1 MNRLFNPTFAALG
14 LCVALA
20 AAGCDSESSTTT
32 TTSTA
37 DTTSGSDASDAST
50 GGSDTAGSDTTKDTA
65 TGDSTSGTDATSTD
79 TATDT
84 AVAPTKCD
92 PACKEGEYCDLLA
105 SPPKC
110 KTATCKY
117 PDTFGKDVQKVSKL
131 NIPAGTVG
139 CDLDAD
145 GKPNNALSTSLAT
158 FLVQA
163 NEQLT
168 KSIADGTIT
177 LMVETNGFKTD
188 GSEFPGNMLIGDLDA
203 TNDKCDIMSDAANCK
218 YTVAPSSY
226 DPTAASGTCPAL
238 IAFPNMK
245 VKDGALSAG
254 GTKQTFSLAL
264 PIQGFTLNLKVN
276 QATLQGKVAG
286 TTSWETTKQGLICG
300 VIAVEDIK
308 NAVQNIESLKDFAP
322 LVTGLLKADIDVDG
336 DGKKESVSV
345 AIDFETVKGQITGL
359 TK

>member
-1 MNRLFNPTFAALG
+1 MNRLFNPTLAAFG

-20 AAGCDSESSTTT
+20 AAGCDSESSTSTT
-32 TTSTA
+32 TTTA
-37 DTTSGSDASDAST
+37 DTTSGSDASDASS
-50 GGSDTAGSDTTKDTA
+50 G
-65 TGDSTSGTDATSTD
+65 GTDATSGGDTGTADTDTASGGTDATAD

-92 PACKEGEYCDLLA
+92 PACKDGEYCDLLA

-188 GSEFPGNMLIGDLDA
+188 GSEFPGNMLIGDIDA

-254 GTKQTFSLAL
+254 GPKQTFSLAL

-276 QATLQGKVAG
+276 QATLQGKIAG
-286 TTSWETTKQGLICG
+286 TDSWNTTKEGLICG

>member
-1 MNRLFNPTFAALG
+1 MNRLFNPTLAALG

-32 TTSTA
+32 PATTA
-37 DTTSGSDASDAST
+37 DTTSGTDASDTST
-50 GGSDTAGSDTTKDTA
+50 G
-65 TGDSTSGTDATSTD
+65 GTDATSGDVAKTD
-79 TATDT
+79 VDSTGTGTDATADTDT
-84 AVAPTKCD
+84 AVTPTKCD
-92 PACKEGEYCDLLA
+92 PACKDGEYCDLLA
-105 SPPKC
+105 KPPIC
-110 KTATCKY
+110 KASTCKF
-117 PDTFGKDVQKVSKL
+117 PDKFGKDVQKVSKL

-168 KSIADGTIT
+168 KSIADGTIN
-177 LMVETNGFKTD
+177 LMVETDGFKTD

-245 VKDGALSAG
+245 IKDGALAAG
-254 GTKQTFSLAL
+254 GPKQTFSLAL

-286 TTSWETTKQGLICG
+286 TTAWDTTKQGLICG

-345 AIDFETVKGQITGL
+345 AIDFETVKGQITGM

>member
-1 MNRLFNPTFAALG
+1 MNRLFNPTLAALG

-32 TTSTA
+32 TTTAA
-37 DTTSGSDASDAST
+37 DTATASDTSDAST
-50 GGSDTAGSDTTKDTA
+50 GTTDTA
-65 TGDSTSGTDATSTD
+65 TGDTSGTGSDVAKTD
-79 TATDT
+79 TATTDTATTDT
-84 AVAPTKCD
+84 AVTPTKCD
-92 PACKEGEYCDLLA
+92 PACKDGEYCDLLA
-105 SPPKC
+105 KPPIC
-110 KTATCKY
+110 KASTCKF
-117 PDTFGKDVQKVSKL
+117 PDKFGKDVQKVSKL

-177 LMVETNGFKTD
+177 LMVETDGFKTD
-188 GSEFPGNMLIGDLDA
+188 GTEFPGNMLIGDIDA

-245 VKDGALSAG
+245 IKDGALAAG
-254 GTKQTFSLAL
+254 GPKQTFSLAL

-276 QATLQGKVAG
+276 QATLQGKIAG